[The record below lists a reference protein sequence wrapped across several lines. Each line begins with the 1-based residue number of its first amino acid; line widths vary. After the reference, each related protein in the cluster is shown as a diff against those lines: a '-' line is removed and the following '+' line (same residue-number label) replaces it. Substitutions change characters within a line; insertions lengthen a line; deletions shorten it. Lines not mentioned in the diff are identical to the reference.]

1 MTPIHLIGI
10 IDRMDRSDIS
20 CGKLVF
26 KRLLL
31 VQKFTTQWYK
41 LSIFCSLHA
50 TCLGKL
56 LIDKTCVYTFFATV
70 KLPIKFLKVLS
81 KFHWKII

>member
-20 CGKLVF
+20 CDKLVF

-31 VQKFTTQWYK
+31 VQK
-41 LSIFCSLHA
+41 
-50 TCLGKL
+50 
-56 LIDKTCVYTFFATV
+56 VYYSV
-70 KLPIKFLKVLS
+70 V
-81 KFHWKII
+81 